1 MDEKE
6 KWALAF
12 DKGGK
17 RCGYM
22 TSNMA
27 EIFNSILRGVRS
39 LPVTTI
45 ASFTF
50 YKCNE
55 WFMKHLVDGPVPPH
69 FPILRCDHDEEAH
82 VKQSR
87 QPSVVAHTFYC
98 CPYKS
103 VSNSSH

>member
-6 KWALAF
+6 KWTLAY

-39 LPVTTI
+39 LPVTVI

-50 YKCNE
+50 YKCN
-55 WFMKHLVDGPVPPH
+55 K
-69 FPILRCDHDEEAH
+69 
-82 VKQSR
+82 
-87 QPSVVAHTFYC
+87 
-98 CPYKS
+98 
-103 VSNSSH
+103 